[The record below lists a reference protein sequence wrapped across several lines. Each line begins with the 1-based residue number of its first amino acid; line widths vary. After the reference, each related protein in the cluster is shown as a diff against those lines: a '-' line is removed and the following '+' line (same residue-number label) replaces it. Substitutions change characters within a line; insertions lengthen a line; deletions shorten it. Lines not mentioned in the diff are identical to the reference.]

1 MWILED
7 YLSSGHEKAAE
18 VDSWEQ
24 GEAEEVF
31 CRWLVVVVWSSS
43 FQRLADSTP
52 QFELTAM

>member
-1 MWILED
+1 MSGD

-18 VDSWEQ
+18 VHSWEQ
-24 GEAEEVF
+24 GEVEEVF
-31 CRWLVVVVWSSS
+31 CRRPVVVVVCSSF